1 MIFCMDSSAW
11 MDGWVRDYPPD
22 VFPTLW
28 DKLDDLA
35 NAGVIKSTEE
45 VYVEIKKK
53 DDELHAWLK
62 DRKEIFVPIEEE
74 IQNVVAE
81 LLSTYPRL
89 VDTKKN
95 RSQADPFVIATAEY
109 LQDGCVVTGEKASG
123 KLEVPRI
130 PDVCHD
136 RGTPCITFLEMLRE
150 ISWKF

>member
-22 VFPTLW
+22 VFPSLW
-28 DKLDDLA
+28 DKFDELIH
-35 NAGVIKSTEE
+35 AGIIRSTEE

-53 DDELHAWLK
+53 DDDLYAWLK
-62 DRKEIFVPIEEE
+62 DRKEIFVPIEEA
-74 IQNVVAE
+74 IQNTVAE
-81 LLSTYPRL
+81 LLATYPRL

-109 LQDGCVVTGEKASG
+109 LEDGVVVTGEKASG

-136 RGTPCITFLEMLRE
+136 RETPCITFLEMLRE
-150 ISWKF
+150 IGWKF